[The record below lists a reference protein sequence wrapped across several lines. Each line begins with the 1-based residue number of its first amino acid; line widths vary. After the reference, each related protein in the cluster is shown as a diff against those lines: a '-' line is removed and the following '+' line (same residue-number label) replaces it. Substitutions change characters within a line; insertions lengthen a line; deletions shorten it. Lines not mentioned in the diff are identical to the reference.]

1 MNVFGEKKK
10 AEVIYEHQKLAVL
23 VAVSNEN
30 NSIVRDFFKKYKG
43 KNLQPSDTV
52 EVYKMIV
59 DEEFGSLKID
69 FSKNFEFFIKD
80 LKLFLLK

>member
-1 MNVFGEKKK
+1 MNILGEKKK
-10 AEVIYEHQKLAVL
+10 AEVIYEHQKLGVL

-30 NSIVRDFFKKYKG
+30 NSIVRGFFKKYKG
-43 KNLQPSDTV
+43 KKTQPSDTV
-52 EVYKMIV
+52 EAYKMIV

-80 LKLFLLK
+80 LKLFPLK